1 MQAFGKESVIFLR
14 VLLLNVPGATSFNFL
29 KTYNNTVFPSFRE
42 ACLAR
47 GLLQD
52 DALWLNTI
60 NKLILTASPA
70 KIRKVFCFILIH
82 GAPNNP
88 RELWNLFQQ
97 HMIENFLRINT
108 NNEHQA
114 EQTALG
120 KIQSVLAQFGKCLFD
135 FQLPELEEAPI
146 NELPN
151 FEHMRQVAANVR
163 HLLNNEQTAIV
174 ISVLDAVHKNK
185 YDQPNLFF
193 IDGPGGTGKTFC
205 YNYLINELCSHDK
218 KVSTCAW
225 TGIAATLLTCGQ
237 TVHSLFKLPV
247 PILDNSTCR
256 IKPHSKEGS
265 QTYFL
270 LTAQVVQVKH
280 FVIII

>member
-1 MQAFGKESVIFLR
+1 M
-14 VLLLNVPGATSFNFL
+14 
-29 KTYNNTVFPSFRE
+29 
-42 ACLAR
+42 
-47 GLLQD
+47 
-52 DALWLNTI
+52 
-60 NKLILTASPA
+60 
-70 KIRKVFCFILIH
+70 
-82 GAPNNP
+82 
-88 RELWNLFQQ
+88 
-97 HMIENFLRINT
+97 RINT

-151 FEHMRQVAANVR
+151 FEHMRQEAANVR

-174 ISVLDAVHKNK
+174 ESVLDAVHKNK

-256 IKPHSKEGS
+256 IKPHSKEGAFIRDQDVFIFDEAS
-265 QTYFL
+265 MIPKHALQAIDRLLQDVCNNKTPFAGKVVILGGDFRQTLPISSEERL
-270 LTAQVVQVKH
+270 LKLSNPV
-280 FVIII
+280 